1 MSDGYDIATEIHRHA
16 QRLFRGGIAESAL
29 VDGSGRVEK
38 PIPIHGPDGAIHAWF
53 AAVVV
58 GDKLVGYMR
67 LQNDLTLLGY
77 SSFQR
82 RPDSVDECPHA
93 DTWLDPDTVL
103 ELARSVTGPNDRLE
117 QPLLGY
123 DKHPSRLAWHVRVNA
138 DDGEE
143 KLVLVAGG
151 HVYLA

>member
-1 MSDGYDIATEIHRHA
+1 MTNGNDIATAIHRHA
-16 QRLFRGGIAESAL
+16 QRLLRSGIAESAL
-29 VDGSGRVEK
+29 VENSGRAEK
-38 PIPIHGPDGAIHAWF
+38 PIPIHGPDGAIEAWF
-53 AAVVV
+53 EGVVV

-82 RPDSVDECPHA
+82 RPDSVDECPRA
-93 DTWLDPDTVL
+93 NTWLDPDTVL

-117 QPLLGY
+117 QPFLGY

-138 DDGEE
+138 DERGE

>member
-1 MSDGYDIATEIHRHA
+1 MTDGSDIAAEIHRHA
-16 QRLFRGGIAESAL
+16 QRLFRSGIAESAL
-29 VDGSGRVEK
+29 VDKSGKVEK
-38 PIPIHGPDGAIHAWF
+38 PIPIHGPNGIIDAWF

-82 RPDSVDECPHA
+82 QPDSVDGCPCA
-93 DTWLDPDTVL
+93 DTWLDPNVVL
-103 ELARSVTGPNDRLE
+103 EMARSVTGPSDRLE

-143 KLVLVAGG
+143 KQVLVAGG
-151 HVYLA
+151 HAYVA